1 MSKSLFRGLVA
12 VILLVSIPGSA
23 MAQRLG
29 GGTAPE
35 FPVVRIILALLACL
49 AIGLLAILFLR
60 HRSGAALSP
69 SLRKL
74 LQSQGTIE
82 VLETRRL
89 SVQHSLCLVRH
100 GGKEYLLVLSPSDT
114 LVLNEQA
121 SPTDSTAEP
130 SA

>member
-29 GGTAPE
+29 GGAAPE
-35 FPVVRIILALLACL
+35 FPIVRLILALLACL
-49 AIGLLAILFLR
+49 AIGLLAILFLK
-60 HRSGAALSP
+60 HRSGASLSP
-69 SLRKL
+69 SFRKL
-74 LQSQGTIE
+74 LHADGAIE
-82 VLETRRL
+82 VLETRRI

-100 GGKEYLLVLSPSDT
+100 GSKEYLLALSPGET
-114 LVLNEQA
+114 LVLRELD
-121 SPTDSTAEP
+121 SPLAADQGL